1 MNLKNSQIW
10 FERGKKIMPGGVNSP
25 VRSFYAVGGTPPFI
39 KRAKGPYLWDEDD
52 NFYIDYICSWGAIIL
67 GHAHP
72 SIVEAVEEAARSGT
86 SYGCPTA
93 KEVLL
98 AEEIRKFFPS
108 MEKIR
113 LVNSGTEA
121 TMSAIRLARAATGRD
136 KIIKFAGCYHGHG
149 DSFLISAGS
158 GATTFGVPSSP
169 GVTKKTASDTL
180 IAPFNDIDA
189 VREIFEAN
197 RGEIAA
203 VILEPVPGNMGVIVP
218 KEGFLKGLRELTESE
233 GTILIFDEVMS
244 GFRASPGGAQELFGI
259 TPDLTT
265 LGKVIGGGLPIGA
278 YGGREDLMSMIAP
291 EGPVY
296 QAGTLS
302 GNPLAVSAGL
312 AALKELQKPEL
323 QSLLS
328 QTASALERGLK
339 RAIEGFPVS
348 LNRVGS
354 MLSLFFQTGPVENYE
369 DAKRSDLE
377 KFSLFF
383 KGMLEKGIFLPPSQ
397 FEAFFTTAAHE
408 PEIIERTVE
417 TAREVLEEIF

>member
-1 MNLKNSQIW
+1 
-10 FERGKKIMPGGVNSP
+10 
-25 VRSFYAVGGTPPFI
+25 
-39 KRAKGPYLWDEDD
+39 
-52 NFYIDYICSWGAIIL
+52 
-67 GHAHP
+67 
-72 SIVEAVEEAARSGT
+72 
-86 SYGCPTA
+86 
-93 KEVLL
+93 
-98 AEEIRKFFPS
+98 
-108 MEKIR
+108 
-113 LVNSGTEA
+113 
-121 TMSAIRLARAATGRD
+121 
-136 KIIKFAGCYHGHG
+136 
-149 DSFLISAGS
+149 
-158 GATTFGVPSSP
+158 
-169 GVTKKTASDTL
+169 
-180 IAPFNDIDA
+180 
-189 VREIFEAN
+189 
-197 RGEIAA
+197 
-203 VILEPVPGNMGVIVP
+203 MGVIVP

-397 FEAFFTTAAHE
+397 FEAFFITAAHE